1 MLGIYCRIS
10 RLKEDGKDRSI
21 DDQRLTGIEFAKK
34 NNLEFKVY
42 IDEGISGTKSEEERP
57 ALYEMFSDITDGKIN
72 SVFVYDQS
80 RLERNPQLRFA
91 IKKLFKDNNISLYY
105 KDGIVGS
112 SIEEEFAGD
121 IMSLINNFY
130 VKIGAGKI
138 KSALRRNAE
147 QGRAHGIT
155 PYGYTKDKDN
165 LLVIDKDE
173 AKIIKKVYK
182 WSLSGIGTNKIAE
195 KLNDLGVP
203 TRYNK
208 IGKGVIT
215 IKNKYDE
222 DDINIIDK
230 KTIKWAGNTVRSFI
244 VNPIYKGVREFKGKQ
259 YKCPAI
265 FDELYWE
272 QVNKNLK
279 NNANNSGK
287 KVEHKYLLKGL
298 LRCGKCGRNMYG
310 RTRTN
315 KKDNYYM
322 CSSKRY
328 KDLNCGNRSIN
339 IDFLEKFVMSKFYGD
354 AKLYY
359 KVKEHYNNLNN
370 SDELKRLGDKLK
382 SHKDALKTLKNK
394 VHKVMDAYEQ
404 DVYSLNEFTIRKKN
418 YDTKIIDETL
428 LINNL
433 ENQIKS
439 VKGVT
444 SEKFIQGLNIK
455 NKLSFNEKRDILH
468 KYIKNIR
475 IEYLDNYYYIE
486 TNFNIQGYRERKEL
500 VHRSYKYYLVGD
512 SKYYLKPKPNKSTLE
527 RVFDNLK
534 KYDNGVF
541 N

>member
-34 NNLEFKVY
+34 NNLEYKVY
-42 IDEGISGTKSEEERP
+42 IDEGISGTKSEEDRP
-57 ALYEMFSDITDGKIN
+57 ALYEMFNDITDGKIN

-105 KDGIVGS
+105 RDGIVGT
-112 SIEEEFAGD
+112 SIEDEFAGD

-130 VKIGAGKI
+130 VKINKGKI
-138 KSALRRNAE
+138 KSTLRRNVE
-147 QGRAHGIT
+147 KGRAHGIT

-230 KTIKWAGNTVRSFI
+230 KTIKWSGNTIRSFI

-298 LRCGKCGRNMYG
+298 LRCGKCARNMYG

-354 AKLYY
+354 AKLYD

-382 SHKDALKTLKNK
+382 SHKDALKTLKKK

-404 DVYSLNEFTIRKKN
+404 DVYSLNEFTTRKKN
-418 YDTKIIDETL
+418 YDAKIIDETL

-439 VKGVT
+439 VKGIS
-444 SEKFIQGLNIK
+444 SEKFIQGLNVK
-455 NKLSFNEKRDILH
+455 SKLSFNEKRDILH
-468 KYIKNIR
+468 KYIKDIR
-475 IEYLDNYYYIE
+475 IEYLDDYYYIE

-500 VHRSYKYYLVGD
+500 VHKSYKYYLVGD

-534 KYDNGVF
+534 KYDNLK
-541 N
+541 

>member
-21 DDQRLTGIEFAKK
+21 DDQRQTGIEFAKK
-34 NNLEFKVY
+34 NNLEYKVY
-42 IDEGISGTKSEEERP
+42 IDEGISGTKSEEDRP
-57 ALYEMFSDITDGKIN
+57 ALYEMFNDITDGKIN

-105 KDGIVGS
+105 RDGIVGT
-112 SIEEEFAGD
+112 SIEDEFAGD

-130 VKIGAGKI
+130 VKINKGKI
-138 KSALRRNAE
+138 KSTLRRNVE
-147 QGRAHGIT
+147 KGRAHGIT

-354 AKLYY
+354 AKLYD
-359 KVKEHYNNLNN
+359 KVKEHYNTLNN

-382 SHKDALKTLKNK
+382 SHKDALKTLKK
-394 VHKVMDAYEQ
+394 EFDRVMKTYIKGVLTMSDIETY
-404 DVYSLNEFTIRKKN
+404 KKS

-428 LINNL
+428 IINNL

-439 VKGVT
+439 VKGVS

-468 KYIKNIR
+468 KYIKDIR
-475 IEYLDNYYYIE
+475 IEYLDDFYYIE

-500 VHRSYKYYLVGD
+500 VHKSYKYYLVGD